1 MSRWVPL
8 KHLPS
13 KHKEKA
19 LWILTA
25 AASPGL
31 RTLKGEWHREA
42 MPPAQGHP
50 ARDQQNQDSDLDLT
64 PRSCVPPTAPRYCK
78 PIPCLT
84 SPVFQSH
91 LKAAEDAS
99 SFEKLQI
106 LEKLRKLS
114 RNYAFVRAISIS
126 IYKANLHL

>member
-1 MSRWVPL
+1 MSRCVPL

-42 MPPAQGHP
+42 MPPALGH
-50 ARDQQNQDSDLDLT
+50 ADRFQQIQDWELDLT

-114 RNYAFVRAISIS
+114 RSYAFVRAISIS